1 MPSGLLII
9 PSMYFLMT
17 TTQKKIWTKKN
28 FFNLKKNFKKKSLL
42 LYLAAVS
49 VRQGKQ
55 SASKQKCSEITDT
68 DLLPLLSF

>member
-17 TTQKKIWTKKN
+17 TTQKIWTKKYSLI
-28 FFNLKKNFKKKSLL
+28 FFLKTQLL

-49 VRQGKQ
+49 IGQGKQ
-55 SASKQKCSEITDT
+55 SASKQKMLKERLLTQT
-68 DLLPLLSF
+68 LLPLLSF